1 VTVAGTDTP
10 VAGTDT
16 PVVGTDKPA
25 ADTDMPVV
33 GSDTPVADTDMP
45 VVGTDTPVADTNT
58 PVAGTDTPVAD
69 TLADPPA
76 GHTPI
81 SNTSSV
87 PRSLITALEPLE
99 MPLDSHVT
107 VASSGRR
114 LGQMLL
120 QDVYRVKRGAP
131 LTLTAPRPW
140 SPGQQFPVG
149 PRRDNYGGAILSTAT
164 VVSLQTCRPVCWD
177 VTLSGLVGEY
187 RSSGDGTATNSRL
200 GELSFRY
207 PEVEAISVSE
217 TSVFLHQTTSHH
229 IIENIALHPITHRIT
244 P

>member
-10 VAGTDT
+10 VAGT
-16 PVVGTDKPA
+16 GKPFA
-25 ADTDMPVV
+25 
-33 GSDTPVADTDMP
+33 
-45 VVGTDTPVADTNT
+45 GTDTPVADTDT
-58 PVAGTDTPVAD
+58 PVADSDTPVGGTDTPVAD

-87 PRSLITALEPLE
+87 PRSLVTALEPLE
-99 MPLDSHVT
+99 MLLDSHVT
-107 VASSGRR
+107 VASPGRR

-131 LTLTAPRPW
+131 LTLTAPLPW
-140 SPGQQFPVG
+140 SQGQQFPVG
-149 PRRDNYGGAILSTAT
+149 PRRDNYGGTVLSTAT
-164 VVSLQTCRPVCWD
+164 VVSLQISLTVCWD
-177 VTLSGLVGEY
+177 VTRSGLVGEY
-187 RSSGDGTATNSRL
+187 RSLADGTATTSRL
-200 GELSFRY
+200 RELSFRY
-207 PEVEAISVSE
+207 PDVETISVSE

-229 IIENIALHPITHRIT
+229 ILENITLHPRTHRIT